1 MTKAKSYVISK
12 QVVWEAYKRV
22 KANRGA
28 AGVDGQSLAE
38 FEKNLKGNLYKL
50 WNRMSSGSYFPP
62 PVRLVE
68 IPKAGT
74 DQTRPLGIPTV
85 SDRIAQ
91 MVVKLMFEPHVE
103 PHFHPDS
110 YGYRPGKSAL
120 DAVGV
125 TRQRCWRRNYVIDL
139 DIKGFFDNLDWNLVM
154 RAVRHHTDVP
164 WILLYVERWLRAPL
178 QHADGRLEERTKGSP
193 QGSVISPLLS
203 NLFMHYAFDEWL
215 RRNYPSVQFARYA
228 DDAVVHAR
236 SLREAETLLEAIRE
250 RLAEC
255 GLELHPV
262 KTKIVYCKDG
272 RRRGTHEHT
281 SFDFL
286 GYTFRPRRA
295 KDRKGKLFISFLPGV
310 STKAANSIRATIRS
324 WRLGAARANQSL
336 EEIARFVNPF
346 VRGWV
351 NYYGRF
357 YRSALTRVLRSLER
371 SLVFWVRRK
380 LKRFVR
386 HQRQAYHWLG
396 KVALRE
402 PDLFVM
408 WQIGLRPATGQ

>member
-1 MTKAKSYVISK
+1 MTKAKSYAIPK
-12 QVVWEAYKRV
+12 QIVWDAYKKV

-28 AGVDGQSLAE
+28 AGVDGQSLAA
-38 FEKNLKGNLYKL
+38 FEKDLKNNLYKL

-68 IPKAGT
+68 IPKGNAGA
-74 DQTRPLGIPTV
+74 TRPLGIPTV

-91 MVVKLMFEPHVE
+91 MVVKLMLEPLVE
-103 PHFHPDS
+103 PHFHEDS

-125 TRQRCWRRNYVIDL
+125 TRQRCWRYDWLIDL
-139 DIKGFFDNLDWNLVM
+139 DIQGFFDNLDWDLVL
-154 RAVRHHTDVP
+154 RAVRHHTDIP
-164 WILLYVERWLRAPL
+164 WIRLYVERWLRAPV
-178 QHADGRLEERTKGSP
+178 QHEDGRQEERTKGSP

-215 RRNYPSVQFARYA
+215 RRNHPSTPFARYA

-236 SLREAETLLEAIRE
+236 SLAEAEQLLASIRE

-255 GLELHPV
+255 GLELHPE
-262 KTKIVYCKDG
+262 KTKIVYCQDDD
-272 RRRGTHEHT
+272 RRGTHEHT

-295 KDRKGKLFISFLPGV
+295 KNRWGKLFISFLPGV
-310 STKAANSIRATIRS
+310 SNKAAKSIRSKIRS
-324 WRLGAARANQSL
+324 WRIGATRNNQSL

-351 NYYGRF
+351 NYYGR
-357 YRSALTRVLRSLER
+357 YYPSALTPVLRSLQR
-371 SLVFWVRRK
+371 SLVYWVRRK
-380 LKRFVR
+380 FKRFRR
-386 HQRQAYHWLG
+386 HQRQAEHWLG
-396 KVALRE
+396 QVAQRE
-402 PDLFVM
+402 PDLFVL
-408 WQIGLRPATGQ
+408 WSHGIRPAAGQ